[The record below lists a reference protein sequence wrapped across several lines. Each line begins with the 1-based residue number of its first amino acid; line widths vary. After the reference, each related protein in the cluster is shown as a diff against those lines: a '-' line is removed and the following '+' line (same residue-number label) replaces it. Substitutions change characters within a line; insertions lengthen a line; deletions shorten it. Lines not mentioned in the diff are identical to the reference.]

1 MDMWKNGIAGYGAVL
16 IHDNDNYTYQGRVY
30 GMMDGMSSFRAE
42 VGGVASM
49 VTENQII
56 LKQYFCDN
64 ESLIKILNQ
73 DTQLHPLSP

>member
-1 MDMWKNGIAGYGAVL
+1 
-16 IHDNDNYTYQGRVY
+16 
-30 GMMDGMSSFRAE
+30 MMDGMSSFRAE